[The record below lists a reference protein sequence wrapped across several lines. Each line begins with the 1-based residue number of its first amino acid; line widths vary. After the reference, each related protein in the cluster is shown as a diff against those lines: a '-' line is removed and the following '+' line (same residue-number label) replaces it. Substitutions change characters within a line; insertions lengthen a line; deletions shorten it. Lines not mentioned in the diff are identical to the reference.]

1 MGQVM
6 GLVGR
11 GGGRCMNKKDSVFL
25 GTTLVAPGQGG
36 IAVVARL
43 TARALR
49 SMGREL
55 EMLSLL
61 DEAPQEV
68 DGIPCPTARG
78 SKLSY
83 LLRCHRAAFRHQRFI
98 YDHIGT
104 ARAHPR
110 FDGLKRPYA
119 VWMHGIEAWYHL
131 DHEKER
137 VLKEAELVLVNSHF
151 TLNKFQEMHFPLEN
165 ARVCHLATEQ
175 DDPPPPEE
183 MPDFAGPPTV
193 LIVGRQDKDA
203 YYKGHKELI
212 ECWPKV
218 VAAVPDARLVIAGG
232 GDGLP
237 LTRKLVAQSP
247 VADRIE
253 VLGFVPDSEL
263 PKLWKRAHVFAMPSR
278 GEGFGLVYIEAM
290 RHGLPVIA
298 SVHDAGQEVNQHG
311 ITGYNINLD
320 APDELVKRIMVVL
333 SDPGVCAQFGGQ
345 ACKYWGK
352 YMRYNAFEIRFKN
365 LIGDA
370 FIKV

>member
-1 MGQVM
+1 MGQIL
-6 GLVGR
+6 GLVG
-11 GGGRCMNKKDSVFL
+11 GIGGRRVNKKASVFL
-25 GTTLVAPGQGG
+25 GATLVASGQGG

-49 SMGREL
+49 DMGREV

-61 DEAPQEV
+61 DETPQEIA
-68 DGIPCPTARG
+68 GIPCPAARG

-83 LLRCHRAAFRHQRFI
+83 LLRCHKAALRHQRFI
-98 YDHIGT
+98 YDHIGI

-110 FDGLKRPYA
+110 FGSLKRPYA

-131 DHEKER
+131 DREKER

-175 DDPPPPEE
+175 DEPPPPEE
-183 MPDFAGPPTV
+183 MPDFTGPPTV
-193 LIVGRQDKDA
+193 LILGRQDKDA
-203 YYKGHKELI
+203 YYKGHRELI
-212 ECWPKV
+212 ECWPRV

-247 VADRIE
+247 VADHIE

-263 PKLWKRAHVFAMPSR
+263 PKLWKQAHVFAMPSR

-298 SVHDAGQEVNQHG
+298 SVHDAGQEVNDNG
-311 ITGYNINLD
+311 VTGYNVNLD
-320 APDELVKRIMVVL
+320 KSGEIVDRVVKLMLCPDVAKILGDNGKFRWMKKGRCLEFKR
-333 SDPGVCAQFGGQ
+333 
-345 ACKYWGK
+345 
-352 YMRYNAFEIRFKN
+352 RFIEAGRSF
-365 LIGDA
+365 L
-370 FIKV
+370 F